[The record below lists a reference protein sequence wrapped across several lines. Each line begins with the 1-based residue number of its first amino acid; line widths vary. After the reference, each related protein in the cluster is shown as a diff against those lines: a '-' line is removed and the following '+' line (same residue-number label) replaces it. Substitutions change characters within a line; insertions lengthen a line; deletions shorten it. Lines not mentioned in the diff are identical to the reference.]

1 VDEQGDFKRQLEAA
15 RETVAA
21 QALQIHQLEQDLG
34 RRSGLEVLSELLE
47 QSEVVAALVGDA
59 PYRVLLQGIVQAAAR
74 LFDAGAASIALIDHD
89 ANELV
94 FEAASG
100 DQDVVG
106 MRFPA
111 HQGIAGWVVMTGEP
125 MAVSDVQRDPRWA
138 QDFAKSTG
146 YVPQS
151 ILAVPLI
158 VEDEV
163 EGVLEVLD
171 KKSGASFGLDDM
183 DLLGL
188 FARPAAVA
196 VEQAR
201 LVSGVGTHLVSEL
214 TRMAEQRGETGLA
227 QAATNA
233 SLTGNVSMEQ
243 TLEIARLIQ
252 ELGKRGERGRQLAI
266 EILGSL
272 LRYLATA

>member
-1 VDEQGDFKRQLEAA
+1 VDEEPELRRQLEAA

-21 QALQIHQLEQDLG
+21 QALQIHQLEQEVG

-59 PYRVLLQGIVQAAAR
+59 PYRALLQGIVQAASR

-100 DQDVVG
+100 DQDIVG

-125 MAVSDVQRDPRWA
+125 MAVSDVQRDPRFA

-158 VEDEV
+158 VEEEV

-201 LVSGVGTHLVSEL
+201 LVSGVGSHLVSEL
-214 TRMAEQRGETGLA
+214 MRMADQRGESRLG
-227 QAATNA
+227 QAARSA
-233 SLTGNVSMEQ
+233 SLAGNASMEQ

-252 ELGKRGERGRQLAI
+252 ELGKRGERGRRLAI
-266 EILGSL
+266 EVLGSL
-272 LRYLATA
+272 IRYTSM

>member
-1 VDEQGDFKRQLEAA
+1 VNDEPELRRQLETA
-15 RETVAA
+15 RETIAA
-21 QALQIHQLEQDLG
+21 QALQIHQLEQE
-34 RRSGLEVLSELLE
+34 RSQRSGLLVLRDLIE

-74 LFDAGAASIALIDHD
+74 LFDAGAASIALVDHD

-100 DQDVVG
+100 DQGIVG

-111 HQGIAGWVVMTGEP
+111 HQGIAGWVVMSGEP

-158 VEDEV
+158 VEEEV

-201 LVSGVGTHLVSEL
+201 LVSGVGTHLVSEVMK
-214 TRMAEQRGETGLA
+214 MANERGEARLA
-227 QAATNA
+227 QAATTA
-233 SLTGNVSMEQ
+233 SLAGNISIEQ
-243 TLEIARLIQ
+243 TLEIARLIR
-252 ELGKRGERGRQLAI
+252 ELGKRGERGRQLAL
-266 EILGSL
+266 EILHSL
-272 LRYLATA
+272 VRYTDV

>member
-1 VDEQGDFKRQLEAA
+1 MDEEPELRRQLEAA

-21 QALQIHQLEQDLG
+21 QALQIHQLEQEVG

-59 PYRVLLQGIVQAAAR
+59 PYRALLQGIVQAASR

-100 DQDVVG
+100 DQDIVG

-125 MAVSDVQRDPRWA
+125 MAVSDVQRDPRFA

-158 VEDEV
+158 VEEEV

-201 LVSGVGTHLVSEL
+201 LVSGVGSHLVSEL
-214 TRMAEQRGETGLA
+214 MRMADQRGESRLG
-227 QAATNA
+227 QAARSASLAGNA
-233 SLTGNVSMEQ
+233 SMDQ

-252 ELGKRGERGRQLAI
+252 ELGKRGERGRRLAI
-266 EILGSL
+266 EVLGSL
-272 LRYLATA
+272 IRYTSA

>member
-1 VDEQGDFKRQLEAA
+1 MDEAPELRRQLEAA

-21 QALQIHQLEQDLG
+21 QALQIHQLEQEVG

-59 PYRVLLQGIVQAAAR
+59 PYRALLQGIVQAASR

-100 DQDVVG
+100 DQDIVG

-125 MAVSDVQRDPRWA
+125 MAVSDVQRDPRFA

-146 YVPQS
+146 YVPRS

-158 VEDEV
+158 VEEEV

-201 LVSGVGTHLVSEL
+201 LVSGVGSHLVSEL
-214 TRMAEQRGETGLA
+214 MRMADQRGESRLG
-227 QAATNA
+227 QAARSASLAGNA
-233 SLTGNVSMEQ
+233 SMDQ

-252 ELGKRGERGRQLAI
+252 ELGKRGERGRRLAI
-266 EILGSL
+266 EVLGSL
-272 LRYLATA
+272 IRYTSA